1 MTTKAIIGARIL
13 RPTGWL
19 DDGAVLVENGRIVDV
34 VLQSVVPSG
43 VPIEQLNGGVVLPG
57 FIDTQ
62 VNGGGGVL
70 FNDAPSVQTL
80 RTMAAAHRRFGTTAM
95 LPTLISDNL
104 DKVAA
109 AIAAVDAAIQAGVP
123 GIIGIHLEGPFLNE
137 AKKGIHDASKFR
149 TLDASAVEL
158 LSSLK
163 HGKTLVTLAPECA
176 PEGMIRAL
184 TGRGVIVSAGHTLA
198 SFEDIERARAEGL
211 SGVTHLFNAMTQM
224 EGRSPGAVGA
234 ALSTD
239 LFAGIIADG
248 HHVHP
253 ASLRAAYAGKGAG
266 SLMLVTDAM
275 STVGSEQT
283 HFMLGDVQIEVRDG
297 ALRGPG
303 GTLAGSALSMIDA
316 VRNASSMMQIDLAIA
331 SIMASRTPAAFLGL
345 DGERGSI
352 AAGMMADLVHLDDG
366 YDVRAIWITGD
377 AIRLDLQPSQ

>member
-1 MTTKAIIGARIL
+1 MTSKAIIGARIMK
-13 RPTGWL
+13 PTGWL
-19 DDGAVLVENGRIVDV
+19 DDGAVLIENGRIVDV
-34 VLQSVVPSG
+34 VSQSEVPSG
-43 VPIEQLNGGVVLPG
+43 VSIEKLDGGLLLPG

-70 FNDAPSVQTL
+70 FNDAPTVEIL
-80 RTMAAAHRRFGTTAM
+80 RTMAVAHRRFGTTAM
-95 LPTLISDNL
+95 LPTLISDDL

-123 GIIGIHLEGPFLNE
+123 GIIGIHLEGPYLNE

-149 TLDASAVEL
+149 TLNASAVEL

-184 TGRGVIVSAGHTLA
+184 TQRGVIVSAGHTMA
-198 SFEDIERARAEGL
+198 SFEDIERARGEGL

-224 EGRSPGAVGA
+224 EGRNPGVVGA

-253 ASLRAAYAGKGAG
+253 ASLRAAYAAKGSG
-266 SLMLVTDAM
+266 LLMLVTDAM

-283 HFMLGDVQIEVRDG
+283 HFMLGDVRIEARDG
-297 ALRGPG
+297 ALRGSD
-303 GTLAGSALSMIDA
+303 GTLAGAAISMIDA
-316 VRNASSMMQIDLAIA
+316 VRNAAEMMQIDFAIA

-352 AAGMMADLVHLDDG
+352 APGIVADLVHLDDRH
-366 YDVRAIWITGD
+366 DVRTTWIAGD
-377 AIRLDLQPSQ
+377 AISCAQQPSQ